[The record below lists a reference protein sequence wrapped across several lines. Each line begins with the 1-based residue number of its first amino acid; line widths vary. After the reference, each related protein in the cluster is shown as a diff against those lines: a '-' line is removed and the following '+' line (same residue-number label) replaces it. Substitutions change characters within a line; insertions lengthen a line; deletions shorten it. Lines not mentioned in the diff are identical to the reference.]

1 MKVTR
6 RKPDQEF
13 NCLHGQIIDIAYMGN
28 LSIFRVKLESGAIV
42 RVTLPNLVRENRN
55 PLTWDDFVYLAWDY
69 DSSVVL
75 TS

>member
-1 MKVTR
+1 
-6 RKPDQEF
+6 
-13 NCLHGQIIDIAYMGN
+13 MGN
-28 LSIFRVKLESGAIV
+28 LSIFRVKLESGVIV

-55 PLTWDDFVYLAWDY
+55 PLTWDDFVYLAWDD